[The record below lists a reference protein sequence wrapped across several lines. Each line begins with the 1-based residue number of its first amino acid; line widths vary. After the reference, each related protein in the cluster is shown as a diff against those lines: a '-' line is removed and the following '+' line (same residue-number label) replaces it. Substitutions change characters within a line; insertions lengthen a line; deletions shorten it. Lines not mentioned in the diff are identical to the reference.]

1 MTSQEAHAQIKAA
14 LDKLISVRD
23 ALGEQL
29 SAPGVDLL
37 APDGETRRIS
47 DLHDRV
53 ARAIQAYN

>member
-1 MTSQEAHAQIKAA
+1 MTSHEAQDQIAA
-14 LDKLISVRD
+14 AMQSLKSVRD

-29 SAPGVDLL
+29 AKPGIDML

-53 ARAIQAYN
+53 ARAIQAYS